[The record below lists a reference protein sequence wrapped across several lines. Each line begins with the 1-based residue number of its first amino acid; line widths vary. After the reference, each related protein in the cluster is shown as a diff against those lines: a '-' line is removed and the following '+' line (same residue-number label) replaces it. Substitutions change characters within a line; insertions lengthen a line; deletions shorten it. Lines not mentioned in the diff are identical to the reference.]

1 MKWWIFFPMYV
12 LLFIGFAV
20 LRDLWWLEKPY
31 SDHLIPDW
39 IVWGLILGGLFF
51 FLFRPR
57 KKPSS

>member
-1 MKWWIFFPMYV
+1 MYV

-39 IVWGLILGGLFF
+39 IVWGLILGGLFS

-57 KKPSS
+57 RKQSS